1 MEAIIYRER
10 RAKSYFY
17 EDESGALAGESN
29 YSFGI
34 VLSRAILYR
43 ENEGFAI
50 VQEKFA
56 ALKLVSKLL
65 LNIVQLAPYELRYKE
80 KPIGNLRVSMSLA
93 PKLIGKIGEHF
104 FELRMHSGNI
114 CSLMRDNVQIAKFTK
129 RAKSE
134 FERNIYDVLYL
145 NEEDFELC
153 FLFCILADILW
164 FKDDAHWYAVRY
176 ETGVIPFDSC
186 HDRADWMPPL
196 TT

>member
-10 RAKSYFY
+10 RARSYFY
-17 EDESGALAGESN
+17 VDESGALAGESN

-43 ENEGFAI
+43 ENKRFAI

-56 ALKLVSKLL
+56 VLKLVSKML
-65 LNIVQLAPYELRYKE
+65 LNLIQHSPYELRYKE
-80 KPIGNLRVSMSLA
+80 EPICGLRVSISLA
-93 PKLIGKIGEHF
+93 PKLTGKIGEHF

-114 CSLMRDNVQIAKFTK
+114 CSLMRDNIQIAKFTK
-129 RAKSE
+129 RAKSD
-134 FERNIYDVLYL
+134 FERSIYDVLYL

-153 FLFCILADILW
+153 FLFCILAEILW

-176 ETGVIPFDSC
+176 ETGFVPFDNCS
-186 HDRADWMPPL
+186 DRAGWMPPL
-196 TT
+196 AK

>member
-10 RAKSYFY
+10 RARSYFY
-17 EDESGALAGESN
+17 VDESGALAGESN

-34 VLSRAILYR
+34 ILSRALLYR
-43 ENEGFAI
+43 ENERFAI

-56 ALKLVSKLL
+56 VLKLVSKLL

-80 KPIGNLRVSMSLA
+80 EPIGCLRASMSLA

-145 NEEDFELC
+145 NEEFFELC

-176 ETGVIPFDSC
+176 ETGLVPFDSC
-186 HDRADWMPPL
+186 HYRVDWMPPL

>member
-10 RAKSYFY
+10 RARSYFY
-17 EDESGALAGESN
+17 VDESGALAGESN
-29 YSFGI
+29 CSFGVI
-34 VLSRAILYR
+34 LSRAILYR
-43 ENEGFAI
+43 ENERFAI

-56 ALKLVSKLL
+56 VLKLVSKLL

-80 KPIGNLRVSMSLA
+80 EPIGCLRASMSLA
-93 PKLIGKIGEHF
+93 PKLTGKIGEHF

-114 CSLMRDNVQIAKFTK
+114 CSLMRDNIQIAKFTK

-145 NEEDFELC
+145 NEEFFELF

-176 ETGVIPFDSC
+176 ETGLVPFDSC
-186 HDRADWMPPL
+186 HDRAGWMPPL
-196 TT
+196 AK